1 MSIHL
6 LLTLKLT
13 VMERIILFFVVCLAV
28 ASCTNGSSSSAQD
41 EIDSLVQAMRTDR
54 ELMEK
59 YQMVTATVETEC
71 IDVHFMKGESQ
82 FFDVSVLSKN
92 SKSVDID
99 FYKVKDISPQGQ
111 VKKGKIPCRKFMIF
125 LPEEEVLRSWGYGGI
140 DLQRA
145 DGSYHHIDF
154 NLVDQP

>member
-1 MSIHL
+1 M
-6 LLTLKLT
+6 KK
-13 VMERIILFFVVCLAV
+13 LFFFLILCVAI
-28 ASCTNGSSSSAQD
+28 ASCSNGSSSSSAQD

-59 YQMVTATVETEC
+59 YQMITATAETEC
-71 IDVHFMKGESQ
+71 VDVYFMKGESQ
-82 FFDVSVLSKN
+82 FFDVSVLSKE
-92 SKSVDID
+92 SKNVVID

-111 VKKGKIPCRKFMIF
+111 VKKGKIPCRKFMIC
-125 LPEEEVLRSWGYGGI
+125 LPEGEVLKSWGYGGI
-140 DLQRA
+140 DLTRA

>member
-1 MSIHL
+1 MR
-6 LLTLKLT
+6 K
-13 VMERIILFFVVCLAV
+13 IIFFFVVCLAV

-41 EIDSLVQAMRTDR
+41 EIDSLVKAMRNDR

-59 YQMVTATVETEC
+59 YQMITATVETEC
-71 IDVHFMKGESQ
+71 IDVYFMKGESQ

-99 FYKVKDISPQGQ
+99 FYKAKDITPQGQ
-111 VKKGKIPCRKFMIF
+111 VKKGKIPCRKFMIC
-125 LPEEEVLRSWGYGGI
+125 LPEGEVLKSWGYGGI